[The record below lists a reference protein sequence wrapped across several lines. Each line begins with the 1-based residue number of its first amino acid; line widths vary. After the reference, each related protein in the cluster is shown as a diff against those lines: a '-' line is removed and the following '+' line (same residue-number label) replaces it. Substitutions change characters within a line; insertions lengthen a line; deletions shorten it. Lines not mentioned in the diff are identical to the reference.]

1 MVLSIPSASMIR
13 AATSVRQV
21 WTRGLGNYDRQFFQ
35 FVLLRTVSITV
46 ATSIF
51 AAHQALGEVADVLA
65 GIGVTAA
72 RAPNSACLHQLSS
85 SGRICRQPTEA
96 WAHQGAEVP
105 CFAKIRVGRS
115 VGIRLI
121 APTRCN
127 DRNPVVASQ
136 REAAAR
142 RQLRRVG
149 PFATRMVAIHAQCV
163 LFRQSTKY
171 ESTTNDW
178 IHEPRRCRCEA
189 SLLAPSAPPNASLL
203 ANYCLVT

>member
-85 SGRICRQPTEA
+85 SGRTCRQPTEA
-96 WAHQGAEVP
+96 WAYQGAVGAVLCEDP
-105 CFAKIRVGRS
+105 GRS
-115 VGIRLI
+115 VCWDPSHR
-121 APTRCN
+121 ADTMQRQKPRC
-127 DRNPVVASQ
+127 RVATGS
-136 REAAAR
+136 RRATTIAAR
-142 RQLRRVG
+142 G
-149 PFATRMVAIHAQCV
+149 AIRNSHGCNSCPMCAI
-163 LFRQSTKY
+163 S
-171 ESTTNDW
+171 S
-178 IHEPRRCRCEA
+178 IHE
-189 SLLAPSAPPNASLL
+189 
-203 ANYCLVT
+203 V